1 MSDPRKNPGYKQQ
14 HADTR
19 HEQLLGAI
27 LDALLALNEPL
38 PVKEEP
44 KPVVTTKSRK
54 VREH

>member
-27 LDALLALNEPL
+27 LDALLALNGPA
-38 PVKEEP
+38 KEEP